1 MPKDIQTKISKKSSS
16 TKKKEEA
23 SRLRRRKDESSDSDF
38 VSDDDDEDEEMDMQ
52 EYREFLA
59 KTFPSKHLDKKVKA
73 GNKLKEVL
81 EEEPEPMNKDKRTR
95 NIKKNKIVEE
105 SEDMRMKMKNIFLK
119 NLTKRLLKNLLIK
132 GRLLK
137 KIVAVKRKK
146 IVKRKILTN
155 LKLKVKQASLILY
168 LLLVQ
173 VRMKLMMNLMMKKM
187 MIG

>member
-1 MPKDIQTKISKKSSS
+1 MPKDIQPKISKKSSS

-73 GNKLKEVL
+73 GKKLKEVL
-81 EEEPEPMNKDKRTR
+81 EEEPELINKDKRTR

-105 SEDMRMKMKNIFLK
+105 SEDDEDEDEEYIP
-119 NLTKRLLKNLLIK
+119 
-132 GRLLK
+132 K
-137 KIVAVKRKK
+137 KI
-146 IVKRKILTN
+146 
-155 LKLKVKQASLILY
+155 
-168 LLLVQ
+168 
-173 VRMKLMMNLMMKKM
+173 
-187 MIG
+187 